1 VVPAEIDATFPPEFM
16 VAIAVSELL
25 HVYPVLGVPV

>member
-1 VVPAEIDATFPPEFM
+1 MVPAEIDATFPPEFM